1 MEVSEKRDAQVGNL
15 AAWVERLRPMRVR
28 KVDGSGTNGVGS
40 GIGGWRL
47 VRRAWR
53 CRLLIAVDGGVEHG
67 RRREASIVAVIVVV
81 AAVIDGCWWR

>member
-53 CRLLIAVDGGVEHG
+53 CRLRIVVGGVEHG
-67 RRREASIVAVIVVV
+67 RRVEAKIVAVTVVG
-81 AAVIDGCWWR
+81 AAVVG